1 MVRVTAE
8 RGTELLYEEKIDL
21 TLNPAE
27 PCHRVFKQNQ
37 DLEKAHAASVPWPT
51 TCSM

>member
-27 PCHRVFKQNQ
+27 PCHRVIKENQ
-37 DLEKAHAASVPWPT
+37 DLEKAHAASAPWPT
-51 TCSM
+51 ACRM